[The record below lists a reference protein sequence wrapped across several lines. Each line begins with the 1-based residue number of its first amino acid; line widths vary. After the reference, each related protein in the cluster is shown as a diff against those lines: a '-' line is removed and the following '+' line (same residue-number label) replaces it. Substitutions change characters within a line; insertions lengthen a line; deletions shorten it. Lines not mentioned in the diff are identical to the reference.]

1 LKVDLILSRVE
12 KAKRTGA
19 DSWVC
24 CCPAHEDR
32 NPSMT
37 VRELDDGR
45 ILIHCFAGCSV
56 EEILSSLGLSFDALF
71 PDKPI
76 EYAKP
81 LRRPFPAA
89 DVLECLA
96 FETSIVVMASG
107 DLLRGKAISDVDRA
121 RLIVAAARI
130 EDGRKIALG

>member
-107 DLLRGKAISDVDRA
+107 DLLQGKPISEADHA